1 MDGTFRTVLQQMIS
15 GGLKRFARHVHDSL
29 LANWN
34 SDLRAQQ
41 AANAW
46 LPHLL
51 GQGEHRR
58 QPWRPGKKRN
68 RGTSTEA

>member
-1 MDGTFRTVLQQMIS
+1 MDGTFSTELEQMIS
-15 GGLKRFARHVHDSL
+15 GGLKRFARQVHGSL

-46 LPHLL
+46 LPICS
-51 GQGEHRR
+51 GT
-58 QPWRPGKKRN
+58 GKAPPPAMAIRKN
-68 RGTSTEA
+68 ATAAH